1 MNFSK
6 NNKNIL
12 ILTILIGFISLIIG
26 TYIGEDALGGAK
38 YDYLFHEKYILSFY
52 KDFNEALDVF
62 GNNYE
67 VRNSPIFFMYSSLFL
82 KAGIK
87 IENLKYYNLIV
98 LIPLIFFFIRSL
110 ELKFDNINFQ
120 TKALLTS
127 IIFISPTIRSL
138 SAWPYPIIWANCF
151 FLISIYYFLK
161 FQKLI

>member
-1 MNFSK
+1 
-6 NNKNIL
+6 
-12 ILTILIGFISLIIG
+12 
-26 TYIGEDALGGAK
+26 
-38 YDYLFHEKYILSFY
+38 
-52 KDFNEALDVF
+52 
-62 GNNYE
+62 
-67 VRNSPIFFMYSSLFL
+67 MYSSLFL

-87 IENLKYYNLIV
+87 IENLKYYNLIF

-161 FQKLI
+161 FQKINIKKDKLKYSFKHIFFSFKCIFHT

>member
-67 VRNSPIFFMYSSLFL
+67 VRNSLFFLCIHLFFL
-82 KAGIK
+82 KLG
-87 IENLKYYNLIV
+87 
-98 LIPLIFFFIRSL
+98 
-110 ELKFDNINFQ
+110 
-120 TKALLTS
+120 
-127 IIFISPTIRSL
+127 
-138 SAWPYPIIWANCF
+138 
-151 FLISIYYFLK
+151 
-161 FQKLI
+161 